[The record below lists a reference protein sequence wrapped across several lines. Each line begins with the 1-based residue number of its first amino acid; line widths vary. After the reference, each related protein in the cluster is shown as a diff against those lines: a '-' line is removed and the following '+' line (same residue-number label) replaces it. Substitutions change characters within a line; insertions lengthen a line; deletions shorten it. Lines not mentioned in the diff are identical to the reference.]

1 MSYGYDIFLI
11 ITFILIII
19 NHTISLKQIRLFFKH
34 ILFYWCCLAFA
45 YFFVDFSAMLLM
57 SVAYKKV
64 CILKMRKDLTSFYL
78 EDIKTILFRIFLL
91 YVLIMS
97 RTRFRVNLHFIVAW
111 MARTSLLETG
121 AMPEVNFVECSL
133 TK

>member
-1 MSYGYDIFLI
+1 
-11 ITFILIII
+11 
-19 NHTISLKQIRLFFKH
+19 
-34 ILFYWCCLAFA
+34 
-45 YFFVDFSAMLLM
+45 MLLM

-97 RTRFRVNLHFIVAW
+97 RTRFRVNLHFIVA
-111 MARTSLLETG
+111 
-121 AMPEVNFVECSL
+121 
-133 TK
+133 